1 MFDLNHPFFIPLWRR
16 VAVVVFAVGWGL
28 FEFASGSPFW
38 GTLFLGIGGYAF
50 WGLFIAFDPS
60 AAAEKRERFDAEGR
74 PDKEE

>member
-16 VAVVVFAVGWGL
+16 VAVVAVTLAWGL

-60 AAAEKRERFDAEGR
+60 AAEERERSDKEKRSGTDA
-74 PDKEE
+74 